1 MGLLKQVMIADD
13 DPGILDAVQA
23 MLEFGGYE
31 VSSTYD
37 GATILDMQENFP
49 DLLLLDIWM
58 SGTDGR
64 DVCKALKSQ
73 QLTRDMPIIMI
84 SASTELEKS
93 AKDAGAD
100 DFLEKPFDMDELL
113 GKIDFHL
120 NARAAS

>member
-1 MGLLKQVMIADD
+1 MSKLKKVMIADD

-31 VSSTYD
+31 VSTTNN
-37 GATILDMQENFP
+37 GATILEMKDQFP
-49 DLLLLDIWM
+49 DVLLLDVWM

-64 DVCKALKSQ
+64 DVCKRLKESER
-73 QLTRDMPIIMI
+73 TRSMPIIMI

-100 DFLEKPFDMDELL
+100 DFLEKPFDMDELFL
-113 GKIDFHL
+113 KINRFIE
-120 NARAAS
+120 N